1 MIVVDANVAI
11 ALCSHEP
18 GRAPVVAAALSS
30 YAQQGRQAYAPAV
43 IAAEA
48 LYVLCRKRAEGVLTP
63 DEHARAVAALQA
75 FLSALAAP
83 PVSDLALA
91 ARADALRGAYG
102 CSRSADGLYL
112 ALAEFLAQGAPV
124 DLITFDV
131 DLARQA
137 EAMPDHV
144 HPVLLHP

>member
-1 MIVVDANVAI
+1 MIVVDANVVI

-18 GRAPVVAAALSS
+18 GRAQVVAAALSS
-30 YAQQGRQAYAPAV
+30 YAHQGRQAYAPSV

-48 LYVLCRKRAEGVLTP
+48 LYVLCRKRAEGVLTA
-63 DEHARAVAALQA
+63 DEHTRAIAALHA

-112 ALAEFLAQGAPV
+112 ALAEHLAQDTQV

-131 DLARQA
+131 DLAQQA
-137 EAMPDHV
+137 AAMQLPIN
-144 HPVLLHP
+144 PVLLHQ